1 MLYGLFGLAGVTV
14 FASSLIVLH
23 VVNPDIDWTRH
34 YVSSFANGPLGWVF
48 VGGAL
53 LHGAGNLA
61 LTFGLR
67 RSLDPGA
74 FREWAVVLLGAAAGG
89 IGIVALVP
97 VDPTGSS
104 PTLAGQAHRV
114 ALTVSLPAEVAAM
127 VLFSVAFHRDR
138 RWRWSS
144 RMSFVLSVIAAAALA
159 AFVLAVVLNQ
169 APAAAERLALATVM
183 AWEFWVAFRVRRST
197 GFEPAPG

>member
-89 IGIVALVP
+89 IGIVRWFPSIRLGLRRHSP
-97 VDPTGSS
+97 VRLTAWPS
-104 PTLAGQAHRV
+104 PSLCRQKSQPWSFFRSRSIEIDDGGGAAGCR
-114 ALTVSLPAEVAAM
+114 
-127 VLFSVAFHRDR
+127 LFYR
-138 RWRWSS
+138 
-144 RMSFVLSVIAAAALA
+144 
-159 AFVLAVVLNQ
+159 
-169 APAAAERLALATVM
+169 
-183 AWEFWVAFRVRRST
+183 
-197 GFEPAPG
+197 